1 MDENAPNKEEGALS
15 EKKSA
20 KSAKSKKKQPYTT
33 KQKIILTL
41 AIVLILIA
49 IAWVIYFILDYVK
62 GQKTYDNLSNDY
74 TVEDDSAKWFNMMN
88 VDFARLKETNK
99 DTRGWLFFE
108 NEDISYPIVQAAD
121 DDYYLNT
128 SFEGAP
134 LRAGSIFL
142 EALNKGDFSDQN
154 SIIYGHNMRDQ
165 SMFGRLQKYKFEENY
180 YKDHLYFQVITPDR
194 KYRFQVFSYNDVSET
209 SDVYTITFATDKEY
223 VDFIR
228 MVKQLSQA
236 NIDVPNVAEGNATPD
251 EQILQ
256 NYKQLTTLS
265 TCTAQDDMRFVV
277 IGTLVGEYD
286 TINKKL
292 IYDSEGF

>member
-1 MDENAPNKEEGALS
+1 MDEKMPNKNTPS
-15 EKKSA
+15 
-20 KSAKSKKKQPYTT
+20 SKKTT
-33 KQKIILTL
+33 KNPKAKKKNKPYSTMQKVVITL

-49 IAWVIYFILDYVK
+49 IAWVIYFILDYVR

-88 VDFARLKETNK
+88 VDFAKLKETNR

-108 NEDISYPIVQAAD
+108 NEDISYPVVQAKD
-121 DDYYLNT
+121 DEYYLNT
-128 SFEGAP
+128 SFEGTP

-165 SMFGRLQKYKFEENY
+165 SMFGKLQKYKIEENY

-209 SDVYTITFATDKEY
+209 SDVYTITFATEKEY
-223 VDFIR
+223 IDYIR
-228 MVKQLSQA
+228 MVKELSQV
-236 NIDVPNVAEGNATPD
+236 NIDVPDVSDLNATPN
-251 EQILQ
+251 EQIIQ
-256 NYKQLTTLS
+256 NYKRLVTLS

-292 IYDSEGF
+292 IYDAVEL